1 MSVWV
6 DRITLSRVR
15 QSIKG
20 GLYELP
26 CIPLQWWVVDGAN
39 AVRVL
44 LSMFVVVV
52 DGWVDMRRD
61 GGCCIH

>member
-26 CIPLQWWVVDGAN
+26 CIPLQWWVVDGAKCRSC
-39 AVRVL
+39 ALVHVCGGG
-44 LSMFVVVV
+44 
-52 DGWVDMRRD
+52 GWV
-61 GGCCIH
+61 GGHATVVAFIE